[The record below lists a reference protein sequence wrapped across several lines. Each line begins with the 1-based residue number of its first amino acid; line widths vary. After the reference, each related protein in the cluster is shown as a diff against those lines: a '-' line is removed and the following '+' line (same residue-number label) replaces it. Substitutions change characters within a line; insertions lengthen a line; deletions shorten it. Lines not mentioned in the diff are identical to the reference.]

1 MATTSDVAQS
11 LVSMCRAGKFEEP
24 YGALFAANARSVEA
38 TGEAAD
44 GISAIRAKGKTFS
57 EKNNVNRFTVGE
69 PCVGGDLFAVPF
81 TFDITEKAT
90 GKHMNLQEIGIYTV
104 RDGKIVEERFLYSA

>member
-11 LVSMCRAGKFEEP
+11 LVAMCRAGKFEQP
-24 YGALFAANARSVEA
+24 YDALFAANARSVEA
-38 TGEAAD
+38 TGETAAGMD
-44 GISAIRAKGKTFS
+44 AIHAKGKMFT
-57 EKNNVNRFTVGE
+57 EKNDVNGFTVGD

-90 GKHMNLQEIGIYTV
+90 GKHMNLEEIGLYTV
-104 RDGKIVEERFLYSA
+104 RDGKIVAERFLYQA